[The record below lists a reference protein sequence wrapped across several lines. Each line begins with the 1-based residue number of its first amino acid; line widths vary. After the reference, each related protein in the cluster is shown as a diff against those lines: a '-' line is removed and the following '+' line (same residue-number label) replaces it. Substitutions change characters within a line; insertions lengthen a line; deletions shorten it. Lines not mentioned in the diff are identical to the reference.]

1 MDQIEES
8 GEDSQ
13 APESAFE
20 DELIPKDI
28 SDEFFE
34 EITTKAN
41 AVSKNYLRKVNKKNY

>member
-1 MDQIEES
+1 MDQIVEES

-20 DELIPKDI
+20 DDLIPKEI

-34 EITTKAN
+34 EMCAKAN
-41 AVSKNYLRKVNKKNY
+41 LVRGK

>member
-20 DELIPKDI
+20 DELIPKEITD
-28 SDEFFE
+28 DFFE
-34 EITTKAN
+34 EITSKAN
-41 AVSKNYLRKVNKKNY
+41 AVSRKKSTN